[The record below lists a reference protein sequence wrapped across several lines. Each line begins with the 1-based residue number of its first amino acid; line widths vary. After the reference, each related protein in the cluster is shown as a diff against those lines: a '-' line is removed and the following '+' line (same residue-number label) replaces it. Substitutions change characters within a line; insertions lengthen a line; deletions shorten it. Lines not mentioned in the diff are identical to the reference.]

1 MSLRRNI
8 LANYIGQAFAA
19 LIGLVMVPVYVR
31 YMGAEAYGLVGFFTM
46 LQAWFQLLDLGLTP
60 TLSRELSRFQAGVLE
75 GRKAAAMVRTL
86 EWSFGGLGI
95 LGALA
100 VCLAAGWIA
109 RDWLKAQHLGQEELR
124 LSVAFMGDFLGG
136 GGGGGILGGG
146 LAGLERM
153 VTLNLATVTIA
164 TLRSVGVVAIFLF
177 WTTSPSGFFAYQL
190 VVAALELVVMGGL
203 FYRAF
208 PMQTAGMAPSW
219 QSLGDI
225 LGLSGGMAFLAGMWV
240 VVSQTDKLVLS
251 WVLGLKDYGCFMVT
265 VTLTS
270 AISMLAAPIS
280 QALQPRFSIL
290 AAQHRDAELTTLYRT
305 STQATSAIVFA
316 LAGVMSCF
324 AGPLLQAWTG
334 NAEVAREAARPLPLY
349 ALGYAVVT
357 LLGLAFLV
365 QFAYGK
371 VRWHVIGNCLF
382 GAIWIPGAYLSASY
396 AGAVGTGW
404 VWLVGNCAF
413 LILWLPYV
421 HFRLIRSLWWR
432 WLICDIG
439 LIVLA
444 EAALL
449 ALVSRIDVA
458 TLGRIGTGAALGLAT
473 ACVALAGVLA
483 GAESRPALF
492 RLSRSLFAAK
502 PA

>member
-1 MSLRRNI
+1 
-8 LANYIGQAFAA
+8 
-19 LIGLVMVPVYVR
+19 
-31 YMGAEAYGLVGFFTM
+31 
-46 LQAWFQLLDLGLTP
+46 
-60 TLSRELSRFQAGVLE
+60 
-75 GRKAAAMVRTL
+75 
-86 EWSFGGLGI
+86 
-95 LGALA
+95 
-100 VCLAAGWIA
+100 
-109 RDWLKAQHLGQEELR
+109 
-124 LSVAFMGDFLGG
+124 
-136 GGGGGILGGG
+136 
-146 LAGLERM
+146 
-153 VTLNLATVTIA
+153 
-164 TLRSVGVVAIFLF
+164 VVAIFLF

-404 VWLVGNCAF
+404 VWL
-413 LILWLPYV
+413 
-421 HFRLIRSLWWR
+421 SLWWR